1 MSKIINALSLAGS
14 VITRVL
20 LGIVVLLV
28 LGVLHIIILG
38 MRLYTVQTGSM
49 APTYPVGTV
58 LIVEPVQFEDL
69 SAGDVITYT
78 SGNAV
83 VTHRVVTVDS
93 TLKQFQTKGDNND
106 VTDSAPVS
114 YDHVI
119 GRVKT
124 GIPYIGLAIMFLQTR
139 YGIMMLMIA
148 IACVLVFSGFR
159 WLYDRTDG
167 DEDEDE
173 NEVQNTERQIE
184 VRHE

>member
-83 VTHRVVTVDS
+83 VTHRIVS
-93 TLKQFQTKGDNND
+93 TDPEKRQFQTKGDNNN

-114 YDHVI
+114 YDRVI
-119 GRVKT
+119 GKVKT
-124 GIPYIGLAIMFLQTR
+124 GIPYVGLALLFLQTR
-139 YGIMMLMIA
+139 FGTMMLMIA
-148 IACVLVFSGFR
+148 IASVLVFTGFK
-159 WLYDRTDG
+159 WLYDRTED
-167 DEDEDE
+167 DEE
-173 NEVQNTERQIE
+173 EVEAQNTERQIE